1 MKKLIFFIMVML
13 SSQLT
18 KAQNEFI
25 TIWKP
30 SGINPNFIT
39 TVAGLNPSTS
49 SQIWFPG
56 TGLNY
61 TIQWEEVNYPQHN
74 AILPNVTSI
83 GQVLINF
90 GTPLNPNPA
99 QATYRVKVSNG
110 NGVFTQIK
118 FATMT
123 TSVNGAVSWSF
134 LGNSD
139 KLLEIS
145 QWGNIQWQS
154 MYNAFSHCRYVQIT
168 ATDSPDL
175 LAVLDG
181 SYMFYNA
188 NSLTGNPSMANWNT
202 STIEDFQNM
211 FSHQPAFQ
219 IPDTFN
225 APISSWNTSKATNF
239 KSMFENRIVFN
250 QNLNSWNTSSATN
263 MGFMFAGTLAF
274 NQPLNNW
281 NTSNVT
287 NMMWMFHFNTNFN
300 QPLNSWNVS
309 KVTDISHMFHGCT
322 AFNQPLDSWNTN
334 VLSDFN
340 TVFSG
345 ATNFNQSLQAWSLP
359 SLTIG
364 SQALLGSGL
373 NCDNYSDTL
382 VGWAN
387 NPITANNINIG
398 FVPNFTYAVDV
409 VPHRNILL
417 SKGWSMTGDTVGEC
431 RKLST
436 YESQLKNKGSI
447 YPNPAENFIY
457 LKNIKDAK
465 SYIISDVSGRMI
477 TENTLSKDLIN
488 IQHLTPGNYIL
499 QIITRND
506 IQTYK
511 FIKK

>member
-1 MKKLIFFIMVML
+1 ML
-13 SSQLT
+13 FMQLT

-30 SGINPNFIT
+30 SGINPSFT
-39 TVAGLNPSTS
+39 TTIAGVNPSTS
-49 SQIWFPG
+49 SQVWFPG

-74 AILPNVTSI
+74 ETLSNVTSI
-83 GQVLINF
+83 GQTLINF

-99 QATYRVKVSNG
+99 QATYRVKVSSG
-110 NGVFTQIK
+110 IGVFNQIK
-118 FATMT
+118 FATLN
-123 TSVNGAVSWSF
+123 TSGTGVTSWTHH
-134 LGNSD
+134 GNSD

-154 MYNAFSHCRYVQIT
+154 MYNAFSHCRYVQLT
-168 ATDSPDL
+168 ATDSPNL
-175 LAVLDG
+175 SAVQDA
-181 SYMFYNA
+181 SYMFHNA
-188 NSLTGNPSMANWNT
+188 NSLTGNASMANWNT
-202 STIEDFQNM
+202 SNIENFQNM
-211 FSHQPAFQ
+211 FSHLTMFQ

-225 APISSWNTSKATNF
+225 PSIATWNTSKATNF
-239 KSMFENRIVFN
+239 RSMFENRIVFN
-250 QNLNSWNTSSATN
+250 QNLNSWNTSTVTD
-263 MGFMFAGTLAF
+263 MGYMFAGTQAF

-300 QPLNSWNVS
+300 QPLNSWNIS

-334 VLSDFN
+334 VLTDFN
-340 TVFSG
+340 TAFSS
-345 ATNFNQSLQAWSLP
+345 ASSFNQSLQTWNLP
-359 SLTIG
+359 ALTAG
-364 SQALLGSGL
+364 SNVLLSSGL
-373 NCDNYSDTL
+373 NCDHYSDTL
-382 VGWAN
+382 FGWGN
-387 NPITANNINIG
+387 NPNTANNINIG

-409 VPHRNILL
+409 VPQRNILL
-417 SKGWSMTGDTVGEC
+417 NKGWSIIGDTVGEC

-436 YESQLKNKGSI
+436 HESKLKNKGSI

-457 LKNIKDAK
+457 IKNIKDVK
-465 SYIISDVSGRMI
+465 SYIISDLSGRMI
-477 TENTLSKDLIN
+477 TEESLTKDVIS

-499 QIITRND
+499 QIIIKND
-506 IQTYK
+506 IQTFK